1 MSYTLN
7 SNDRRILQQTINTV
21 NNLPVNP
28 KGGKRP
34 TIKTAFAYAE
44 LTAQDANGLWSAF
57 EVYFDETGTPNELTD
72 GRVWGLE
79 IPSIIVNGTVS
90 AGTVIRVERYY
101 YVDSSNDEQ
110 PIWIGSAVGGGG
122 VTNPTRLIVQSD
134 FTINNG
140 FASPVLVKVSETGE
154 DVSIVQRKFPQAQFF
169 QDEPLY
175 GWLDSD
181 IEGSKIYDVSATL
194 HGVGSGIDA

>member
-34 TIKTAFAYAE
+34 TIKNAFAYAE
-44 LTAQDANGLWSAF
+44 LTEQDDNGLWSAF

-79 IPSIIVNGTVS
+79 IPSIIVNGTIS

-110 PIWIGSAVGGGG
+110 PIWVGSAVGGGASIFRLKCLSDTSIG
-122 VTNPTRLIVQSD
+122 YNGISSAFSVIDNNDVVIEANVIVT
-134 FTINNG
+134 
-140 FASPVLVKVSETGE
+140 
-154 DVSIVQRKFPQAQFF
+154 QRKFTTADFYENEILYAQS
-169 QDEPLY
+169 DEL
-175 GWLDSD
+175 G
-181 IEGSKIYDVSATL
+181 YDLSPFLAGIGGTSA
-194 HGVGSGIDA
+194 

>member
-44 LTAQDANGLWSAF
+44 LTAQDENGLWSAF

-110 PIWIGSAVGGGG
+110 PIWVGSAVGGGG
-122 VTNPTRLIVQSD
+122 DYYYAIFKSNEGGQDYLCDVYPDPLFDSEGD
-134 FTINNG
+134 FEEG
-140 FASPVLVKVSETGE
+140 VLVRVFNVDYGE
-154 DVSIVQRKFPQAQFF
+154 VLPNAKLKCWPADSNELGIKYYAEAPTWQ
-169 QDEPLY
+169 QDLP
-175 GWLDSD
+175 
-181 IEGSKIYDVSATL
+181 
-194 HGVGSGIDA
+194 

>member
-34 TIKTAFAYAE
+34 TIKNAFAYAE
-44 LTAQDANGLWSAF
+44 LTAQDENGLWSAF

-110 PIWIGSAVGGGG
+110 PIWIGSAVGGGTAYIRVRFPNQVSLPYNETTSGIAEVINDNDDVIQTLTTLKQG
-122 VTNPTRLIVQSD
+122 VFSQAIILQNEIMLAEIIGDICDV
-134 FTINNG
+134 TI
-140 FASPVLVKVSETGE
+140 SMT
-154 DVSIVQRKFPQAQFF
+154 
-169 QDEPLY
+169 
-175 GWLDSD
+175 
-181 IEGSKIYDVSATL
+181 
-194 HGVGSGIDA
+194 GVGVGNWSE

>member
-21 NNLPVNP
+21 NNIPVNP

-34 TIKTAFAYAE
+34 TIKNAFAYAE
-44 LTAQDANGLWSAF
+44 LTEKDANGLWSAF

-110 PIWIGSAVGGGG
+110 PIWVGSAVGASTFRLKCLSDTTIGYGATNNNFSLIDNDDNITESN
-122 VTNPTRLIVQSD
+122 VTVI
-134 FTINNG
+134 
-140 FASPVLVKVSETGE
+140 
-154 DVSIVQRKFPQAQFF
+154 QRKFTTANFYENEILYAQ
-169 QDEPLY
+169 
-175 GWLDSD
+175 SD
-181 IEGSKIYDVSATL
+181 VLGYDLSPFLA
-194 HGVGSGIDA
+194 GIGGTNA

>member
-34 TIKTAFAYAE
+34 TIKNAFAYAE
-44 LTAQDANGLWSAF
+44 LTEQDANGLWSAF

-101 YVDSSNDEQ
+101 MVEAGKEQ
-110 PIWIGSAVGGGG
+110 PIWVGSAVGGGASIFRLKCLQDTQILKG
-122 VTNPTRLIVQSD
+122 NYNTNFSLVNDSDVILEPNVQVT
-134 FTINNG
+134 
-140 FASPVLVKVSETGE
+140 
-154 DVSIVQRKFPQAQFF
+154 QRKFLDAFFYSNEILYAQ
-169 QDEPLY
+169 
-175 GWLDSD
+175 LDSTGYD
-181 IEGSKIYDVSATL
+181 LSPFLAGIGGS
-194 HGVGSGIDA
+194 ID

>member
-34 TIKTAFAYAE
+34 TIKNAFAYAE
-44 LTAQDANGLWSAF
+44 LTEQDANGLWSAF

-101 YVDSSNDEQ
+101 YVDSNNEEQ
-110 PIWIGSAVGGGG
+110 PIWVGSAVGGGASIFRLKCLSD
-122 VTNPTRLIVQSD
+122 VTIGYNGTSSAFSIIDDSD
-134 FTINNG
+134 VVTESN
-140 FASPVLVKVSETGE
+140 VTVT
-154 DVSIVQRKFPQAQFF
+154 QRKFTTANFYENEILYAQ
-169 QDEPLY
+169 
-175 GWLDSD
+175 SD
-181 IEGSKIYDVSATL
+181 VLGYDLSPFLAGIGGTSA
-194 HGVGSGIDA
+194 

>member
-1 MSYTLN
+1 MKYYLSESDRKVLN
-7 SNDRRILQQTINTV
+7 QTINTV

-34 TIKTAFAYAE
+34 TIKNAFAYAE
-44 LTAQDANGLWSAF
+44 LTEQDANGLWSAF

-101 YVDSSNDEQ
+101 MVEEEKEQ
-110 PIWIGSAVGGGG
+110 PIWVGSAVGGGA
-122 VTNPTRLIVQSD
+122 TFRLRCKSD
-134 FTINNG
+134 TTIGYIDLTESG
-140 FASPVLVKVSETGE
+140 FDLIDEADNILEE
-154 DVSIVQRKFPQAQFF
+154 DVPVIQRKFSQCQFF
-169 QDEPLY
+169 ENEILY
-175 GWLDSD
+175 STIDSN
-181 IEGSKIYDVSATL
+181 GAYDLSPFMS
-194 HGVGSGIDA
+194 GVGVGNA